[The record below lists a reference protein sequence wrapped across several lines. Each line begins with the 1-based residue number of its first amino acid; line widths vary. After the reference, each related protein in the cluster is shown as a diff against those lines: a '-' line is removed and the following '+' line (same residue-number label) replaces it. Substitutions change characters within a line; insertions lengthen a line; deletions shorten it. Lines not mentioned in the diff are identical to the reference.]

1 MTVQPKDQPLA
12 TSTPWIVAF
21 VALAFMALA
30 WPVSA
35 FGASAGI
42 VFAGLGTAAPLAWL
56 AFHYHGIAGRELA
69 ERGRGAAPVIGS
81 EAIVALDAVAGGAAL
96 ADGADDELRRIDG
109 LISDAAPTLIEAF
122 NAISS
127 DVRRQRS
134 IFDTIVTGD
143 GSDRFADFVKG
154 TSRTL
159 QDYVEKIIDGSKNAM
174 QLVEQMERISEQVT
188 HVSSILGEIDAIS
201 KQTNLLA
208 LNAAIEAARAG
219 ESGRGFAVV
228 ADEVRNLS
236 NRTTTFSSQIRMR
249 MNTVSSDI
257 REVDVLINSMASQ
270 DMVTA
275 LSAKTNVEDAIAE
288 LARSNELM
296 SHAAIE
302 VGRIA
307 MAVDARANAAVTNLQ
322 FQDLAGQLVTHARRR
337 SNALKAVLVAAGTMA
352 SCLRDGRNAG
362 RIEEHVQELE
372 RLVADAREVIDRTPV
387 RQQAMAVGDV
397 ELF

>member
-1 MTVQPKDQPLA
+1 MTVQAKDQPLA
-12 TSTPWIVAF
+12 TSTLWIVAF
-21 VALAFMALA
+21 VAIAFLALA

-35 FGASAGI
+35 FGTGAGI
-42 VFAGLGTAAPLAWL
+42 VFAGLGTGAPLAWL
-56 AFHYHGIAGRELA
+56 AFHYHGIARR
-69 ERGRGAAPVIGS
+69 ERGAREPRVQSAPAP
-81 EAIVALDAVAGGAAL
+81 EAIVALDAIASGVIL
-96 ADGADDELRRIDG
+96 VDGADDELRRIDG

-122 NAISS
+122 NAIST
-127 DVRRQRS
+127 DVRRQQA
-134 IFDTIVTGD
+134 IFDTIITGE
-143 GSDRFADFVKG
+143 GSDPFVTFVAG

-159 QDYVEKIIDGSKNAM
+159 QDYVEKIIEGSKNAM
-174 QLVEQMERISEQVT
+174 QLVEQMERISDQVT

-219 ESGRGFAVV
+219 ETGRGFAVV

-236 NRTTTFSSQIRMR
+236 NRTTNFSSQIRTR
-249 MNTVSSDI
+249 MHTVAADI
-257 REVDVLINSMASQ
+257 READTLINSMASQ

-275 LSAKTNVEDAIAE
+275 LSAKSNVEEALAE
-288 LARSNELM
+288 LSRSNETM
-296 SHAAIE
+296 SNAATE
-302 VGRIA
+302 VGKIA
-307 MAVDARANAAVTNLQ
+307 LAVEARANAAVTNLQ

-337 SNALKAVLVAAGTMA
+337 ANALKAVLEGAGTMA
-352 SCLRDGRNAG
+352 SCLRDGRDAG
-362 RIEEHVQELE
+362 RIAGHVQELE

>member
-21 VALAFMALA
+21 VAFAFLALA

-35 FGASAGI
+35 FGAGAGI

-56 AFHYHGIAGRELA
+56 AFHYHGIASRES
-69 ERGRGAAPVIGS
+69 AARLQVAQPAVAL
-81 EAIVALDAVAGGAAL
+81 EAVLALDAVAGGAVL

-109 LISDAAPTLIEAF
+109 LISDAAPTLIDAF
-122 NAISS
+122 NAIST
-127 DVRRQRS
+127 DVRRQQA
-134 IFDTIVTGD
+134 IFDTIVTGE
-143 GSDRFADFVKG
+143 GSELFVTFVAG

-159 QDYVEKIIDGSKNAM
+159 QDYVEKIIEGSKNAM

-219 ESGRGFAVV
+219 ETGRGFAVV

-236 NRTTTFSSQIRMR
+236 NRTTNFSSQIRTR
-249 MNTVSSDI
+249 MHTVAADI
-257 REVDVLINSMASQ
+257 READTLINSMASQ

-275 LSAKTNVEDAIAE
+275 LSAKTNVEDALAE
-288 LARSNELM
+288 LSRSNDVM
-296 SHAAIE
+296 SKAAVE
-302 VGRIA
+302 VGKIA
-307 MAVDARANAAVTNLQ
+307 LAVEARANAAVTNLQ

-337 SNALKAVLVAAGTMA
+337 ANALKAVLEGAGTMA
-352 SCLRDGRNAG
+352 TCLRDGRDAG
-362 RIEEHVQELE
+362 RIEGHVQELE

>member
-21 VALAFMALA
+21 VALAFLALA

-35 FGASAGI
+35 FGAVAGI
-42 VFAGLGTAAPLAWL
+42 LFAGLGTAAPLAWL
-56 AFHYHGIAGRELA
+56 AFHYHGIAR
-69 ERGRGAAPVIGS
+69 RGSTGPVPGFGTSIS
-81 EAIVALDAVAGGAAL
+81 PEAVVALDAVAGGVIL
-96 ADGADDELRRIDG
+96 VDGADDELRRIDG

-122 NAISS
+122 NAIST
-127 DVRRQRS
+127 DVRRQQA
-134 IFDTIVTGD
+134 IFDTIVTGE
-143 GSDRFADFVKG
+143 GSDLFATFVAG

-159 QDYVEKIIDGSKNAM
+159 QDYVEKIIEGSKNAM

-236 NRTTTFSSQIRMR
+236 NRTTTFSSQIRTR

-257 REVDVLINSMASQ
+257 RQVDILINSMASQ

-275 LSAKTNVEDAIAE
+275 LSAKTNVEDALTE
-288 LARSNELM
+288 LSRSNEKM
-296 SHAAIE
+296 SQAAVE
-302 VGRIA
+302 VGKIA
-307 MAVDARANAAVTNLQ
+307 LAVETRANAAVTNLQ

-337 SNALKAVLVAAGTMA
+337 ASALKAVLEGAGTMA
-352 SCLRDGRNAG
+352 TCLRDGRDIG
-362 RIEEHVQELE
+362 RIEGHVQELE

>member
-1 MTVQPKDQPLA
+1 MTAHSKDQPLA

-21 VALAFMALA
+21 LALAFLALA

-35 FGASAGI
+35 FGAGAGI
-42 VFAGLGTAAPLAWL
+42 AFAGLGTAAPLAWL
-56 AFHYHGIAGRELA
+56 AYHYHASACRACRAREQ
-69 ERGRGAAPVIGS
+69 GAKPAVGP
-81 EAIVALDAVAGGAAL
+81 EIVQALDAVAGGVIL
-96 ADGADDELRRIDG
+96 ANGADDELRRIDG

-127 DVRRQRS
+127 DVRRQQA
-134 IFDTIVTGD
+134 IFDSIITGE
-143 GSDRFADFVKG
+143 GSDRFVAFVAG

-159 QDYVEKIIDGSKNAM
+159 QDYVEKIIEGSKNAM

-236 NRTTTFSSQIRMR
+236 NRTTNFSSQIRTR
-249 MNTVSSDI
+249 MHTVSSDI
-257 REVDVLINSMASQ
+257 READALINSMASQ

-275 LSAKTNVEDAIAE
+275 LSAKTNVEDALSE
-288 LARSNELM
+288 LSRSNDVM
-296 SHAAIE
+296 SQAAVE

-307 MAVDARANAAVTNLQ
+307 LAVEARANAAVTNLQ

-337 SNALKAVLVAAGTMA
+337 ASALKAVLESAGTMA
-352 SCLRDGRNAG
+352 ACLRDGRDTG
-362 RIEEHVQELE
+362 RIEGHVQELE

>member
-21 VALAFMALA
+21 VSFAFLALA

-35 FGASAGI
+35 FGAIAGI

-56 AFHYHGIAGRELA
+56 AFHYHSIARRELAGREL
-69 ERGRGAAPVIGS
+69 RVAPTIS
-81 EAIVALDAVAGGAAL
+81 PDAIVALDAVAGGTIL

-143 GSDRFADFVKG
+143 GSDRFANFVAG

>member
-1 MTVQPKDQPLA
+1 MTVNPKEQPLA
-12 TSTPWIVAF
+12 TSAPWIVAF
-21 VALAFMALA
+21 VSLAFLALA

-35 FGASAGI
+35 FGTLAGI
-42 VFAGLGTAAPLAWL
+42 AVAGLGTAAPLAWL
-56 AFHYHGIAGRELA
+56 AFHYHGIARRQLAGRDDDVQQSGGPDTL
-69 ERGRGAAPVIGS
+69 
-81 EAIVALDAVAGGAAL
+81 VALTAVASGITL
-96 ADGADDELRRIDG
+96 VDGADDELRRIDG

-127 DVRRQRS
+127 DVRRQQA
-134 IFDTIVTGD
+134 IFDSLVTGE
-143 GSDRFADFVKG
+143 GSDLFAKFVAG

-219 ESGRGFAVV
+219 ETGRGFAVV
-228 ADEVRNLS
+228 ADEVRTLS
-236 NRTTTFSSQIRMR
+236 NRTTTFSSQIRTR
-249 MNTVSSDI
+249 MLTVSSDI
-257 REVDVLINSMASQ
+257 READALINTMASQ
-270 DMVTA
+270 DMVKA
-275 LSAKTNVEDAIAE
+275 LSAKTNVEEALTE
-288 LARSNELM
+288 LSRSNEVM
-296 SHAAIE
+296 ADAAAQ
-302 VGRIA
+302 VGKIA
-307 MAVDARANAAVTNLQ
+307 LAVEARANAAVTNLQ

-337 SNALKAVLVAAGTMA
+337 ATALKAVLECAGTMA
-352 SCLRDGRNAG
+352 EALKGGQGAG
-362 RIEEHVQELE
+362 RIEGHVQELE
-372 RLVADAREVIDRTPV
+372 RLVADARDVIDRTPV